1 MKHMLLART
10 LTTCA
15 LMAALAACTILTAG
29 CGGGH
34 PDDADADA
42 DADADL
48 QPVAVHLCVLADS
61 HCGSTG
67 MVVRNHEAGLR
78 TWRVTGSACW
88 ATSNASARVADV
100 MTAARNT
107 PACGATA
114 RSQAIE
120 IKTGDTL

>member
-15 LMAALAACTILTAG
+15 LMAAVAACTVLTTG

-34 PDDADADA
+34 PEDHD
-42 DADADL
+42 DADL
-48 QPVAVHLCVLADS
+48 QQPAAAVSLCVLADS
-61 HCGSTG
+61 RCGSPA
-67 MVVRNHEAGLR
+67 MLVRNHEQGHR

-88 ATSNASARVADV
+88 ATSTPSARAADV

-107 PACGATA
+107 PACGTTA
-114 RSQAIE
+114 RSQVVE
-120 IKTGDTL
+120 ISTSTGGML